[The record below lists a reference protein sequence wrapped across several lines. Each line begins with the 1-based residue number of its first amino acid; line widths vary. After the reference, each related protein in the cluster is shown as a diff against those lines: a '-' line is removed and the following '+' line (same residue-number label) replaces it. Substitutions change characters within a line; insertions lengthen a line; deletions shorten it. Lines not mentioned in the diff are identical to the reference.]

1 MEAKNRIARTARTAD
16 YLLLILQP
24 PNRSKP
30 RRLVSMNTRLL
41 ALLSDALGPAQAANE
56 WRWMSRTRLPLH
68 DMVARRIRGEPLQY
82 ILGSPPVLQSWCP
95 CSQYLG
101 SQPFGPLNLL
111 VRPPV
116 LIPRPETEHWVLRL
130 AESFLPTL
138 KAPVSLLDLGTGSG
152 CIPLLLCHLW
162 PPGSLSA
169 HGVDIS
175 PHALRLAQDNAELC
189 GIPSHLGV
197 TKKPQ
202 NTFITSS
209 ANFLAN
215 DFTDAALS
223 TYPRFDI
230 ITSNPPYIPWKEFLE
245 LPRSVIGFEDP
256 RALFGGPSGL
266 EFYRAISR
274 LISNKD
280 ILNPGAIVALEVGHD
295 QASAVQALMVNTGRF
310 LRTEIWLDPWGKQ
323 RTVIAHM

>member
-1 MEAKNRIARTARTAD
+1 VV
-16 YLLLILQP
+16 
-24 PNRSKP
+24 NRS
-30 RRLVSMNTRLL
+30 NTSSVFQFSNRG
-41 ALLSDALGPAQAANE
+41 LSAHNTPG
-56 WRWMSRTRLPLH
+56 T
-68 DMVARRIRGEPLQY
+68 
-82 ILGSPPVLQSWCP
+82 
-95 CSQYLG
+95 
-101 SQPFGPLNLL
+101 QPFGPLNLL

-116 LIPRPETEHWVLRL
+116 LIPRPETEHWVFRL
-130 AESFLPTL
+130 AQSFRPTPESPL
-138 KAPVSLLDLGTGSG
+138 SLLDLGTGSG

-162 PPGSLSA
+162 PPGSLNA

-189 GIPSHLGV
+189 TIPSSPLGV

-202 NTFITSS
+202 NTFTTSS
-209 ANFLAN
+209 ANFLAKE
-215 DFTDAALS
+215 FTDAALS
-223 TYPRFDI
+223 TYPPFDI

-245 LPRSVIGFEDP
+245 LPRSVIDFEDP

-266 EFYRAISR
+266 EFYHAISR
-274 LISNKD
+274 LISHKD

-295 QASAVQALMVNTGRF
+295 QASAVQALMHDTGRF